1 MANCL
6 PDLSLMKGPLSTTYY
21 INNLLHL
28 GRIIAK
34 FVIFAL
40 ASPCS
45 PFHQIRH
52 FPRGHLWHPTWIFVK
67 PMVNFGQIHHFCQI
81 LHSVNFSSLQGAP
94 LVILLKLLSALRR
107 FFAIAGC
114 FHYFRHIRHFR
125 HNRRSPRGHFCH
137 PIWIF
142 SKPMANFVNFSTL

>member
-94 LVILLKLLSALRR
+94 LVILLKLSSALRR

-114 FHYFRHIRHFR
+114 FHYFAFFLPDMLF
-125 HNRRSPRGHFCH
+125 SPLCTFLDISEVTIIDIICIPVH
-137 PIWIF
+137 
-142 SKPMANFVNFSTL
+142 